1 MNSGF
6 LNIWKPAGLTSS
18 QAVGRVRRIL
28 GIRQIGHAGTLDPDA
43 VGVLPMAVGS
53 ATRLL
58 PYVPGEPKIY
68 EAWVEVGTSTHTG
81 DAAGRVTARSQGWE
95 LPGGAVEE
103 AARWLSGSVWQ
114 IPPQVSA
121 LKIGGVRQY
130 QAVRENQTVWPAP
143 RRVRIEPLEA
153 IEVVEGGWR
162 FRAEV
167 GSGTYIRALVRDW
180 AEILGVAAHLK
191 KLARI
196 QVGRWTEAGAATLE
210 DLESGWERHLQ
221 SWDTV
226 LDGVPR
232 YPLTAPEFDRVQNGD
247 VRVLEKLPEDRLGI
261 LALTVEGRLA
271 AIVEGPPYRYRLVFK
286 EGT

>member
-1 MNSGF
+1 M
-6 LNIWKPAGLTSS
+6 TSS

-43 VGVLPMAVGS
+43 VGVLPMAVGA

-68 EAWVEVGTSTHTG
+68 EAWVAMATSTHTG
-81 DAAGRVTARSQGWE
+81 DAAGRVTARSQRWD
-95 LPGGAVEE
+95 LSPRVLHD
-103 AARWLSGSVWQ
+103 AAQWLSGSVWQ

-153 IEVVEGGWR
+153 IELIEGGWR
-162 FRAEV
+162 FRAQV

-191 KLARI
+191 HLARI
-196 QVGRWTEAGAATLE
+196 QVGRWTQSDAVTLE
-210 DLESGWERHLQ
+210 DLDAGWENYLQ
-221 SWDTV
+221 SWDIV
-226 LDGVPR
+226 LQGIPQHA
-232 YPLTAPEFDRVQNGD
+232 LTAVDFEKVQHGATG
-247 VRVLEKLPEDRLGI
+247 VLEQLAPEQASVM
-261 LALTVEGRLA
+261 ALTFEGRLA
-271 AIVEGPPYRYRLVFK
+271 AIVAGPPYRYRVVFK
-286 EGT
+286 EGI